1 MMVLEYGNDP
11 KYINWA
17 DGPTYKVVKFSELIN
32 NTDAVL
38 KPQMHVRVM
47 LDVEVTYEE
56 LNFVKEEFIKK
67 YDLRELSIMQDP
79 KALTEDTNEG
89 VEVQFESVDSIVLNQ
104 LATIE
109 SDSFDRELLRKLYQ
123 DL

>member
-1 MMVLEYGNDP
+1 MVLEYGNDP

-32 NTDAVL
+32 NTDNIL

>member
-32 NTDAVL
+32 NTDNIL

-89 VEVQFESVDSIVLNQ
+89 IEVQFESVDSIVLNQ

>member
-32 NTDAVL
+32 NTDNIL